1 MEPNNQYEYNQEPW
15 EQPVR
20 VVTRTRI
27 WPILL
32 AAAGTALITLLLCVA
47 FLGGRREEPR
57 RPSPTKPA
65 GETGSA
71 SPREESREEPQE
83 EQYADK
89 LEEIKAYIDAYFI
102 GEIDEGKLA
111 DKAAAGMIEG
121 LDDEWSYYIP
131 ADEYASY
138 IESVTN
144 SYVGIGVTITSEGV
158 EKGLL
163 VKDVTPESPAY
174 RAGIVIGDLIT
185 AVEGVPVLDGSEE
198 SIDLAETKNRVR
210 GPEGTQVTI
219 TVVHEGEAR
228 ELTITRETIKM
239 VNVTGQSLDN
249 GLYYIRIG
257 NFEQDAAKD
266 TIAAIEEALDQ
277 GAKGIIFDVRY
288 NPGGYKRELVQLLDY
303 LLPAGPLF
311 RSLDYAGRES
321 VDNSDEKY
329 LDLPMAVLVNY
340 NSYSAAEFFGAA
352 LQEYDAA
359 VIVGQQTYGKGRF
372 QTAFELS
379 DGSAINISIGQYT
392 TPMGVSLVGKGIT
405 PDHVVELEE
414 QEEADL
420 YYGLLAFEDDDQL
433 QKAIEVLTN

>member
-1 MEPNNQYEYNQEPW
+1 MEPNNQYEYNREPW
-15 EQPVR
+15 EQPTR

-27 WPILL
+27 WPIVLT
-32 AAAGTALITLLLCVA
+32 AVGTALITLMLCIV
-47 FLGGRREEPR
+47 FLGGRTNGSK

-65 GETGSA
+65 
-71 SPREESREEPQE
+71 EESGSSSGQE
-83 EQYADK
+83 EAQKENYADK
-89 LEEIKAYIDAYFI
+89 LEEIKEYIDAYFI
-102 GEIDEGKLA
+102 GEVDEGQLA

-131 ADEYASY
+131 AEEYASY

-174 RAGIVIGDLIT
+174 RAGMEIGDLIT

-198 SIDLAETKNRVR
+198 AIDLIETKNRVR

-219 TVVHEGEAR
+219 TVVHEGVAR
-228 ELTITRETIKM
+228 DLTITRETIKM

-266 TIAAIEEALDQ
+266 TIAKIEEAKAQ

-288 NPGGYKRELVQLLDY
+288 NPGGYKRELVELLDY

-352 LQEYDAA
+352 LQEYEAA
-359 VIVGQQTYGKGRF
+359 AIVGQQTYGKGRF

-405 PDHVVELEE
+405 PDFVVELSEE
-414 QEEADL
+414 EEADL
-420 YYGLLAFEDDDQL
+420 YYGRLSFEEDDQL

>member
-1 MEPNNQYEYNQEPW
+1 MEPNNQYEYNREPW
-15 EQPVR
+15 EQPTR

-27 WPILL
+27 WPIVL
-32 AAAGTALITLLLCVA
+32 AALGAALLTLTLCVV
-47 FLGGRREEPR
+47 FLGGWGNGSR

-65 GETGSA
+65 GESGTSA
-71 SPREESREEPQE
+71 GQEELPQE
-83 EQYADK
+83 NYADK
-89 LEEIKAYIDAYFI
+89 LEEIKEYIDAYFI
-102 GEIDEGKLA
+102 GEVDEGQLA

-131 ADEYASY
+131 AEEYASY
-138 IESVTN
+138 LESVTN

-174 RAGIVIGDLIT
+174 RAGMEIGDLIT

-198 SIDLAETKNRVR
+198 AIDLNETKNRVR

-239 VNVTGQSLDN
+239 VNVTGQSLDD
-249 GLYYIRIG
+249 GLYYIRIR

-266 TIAAIEEALDQ
+266 TIAKIEEAKAQ

-288 NPGGYKRELVQLLDY
+288 NPGGYKRELVELLDY

-352 LQEYDAA
+352 LQEYEAA
-359 VIVGQQTYGKGRF
+359 AIVGQQTYGKGRF

-405 PDHVVELEE
+405 PDFVVELSEE
-414 QEEADL
+414 EEADL
-420 YYGLLAFEDDDQL
+420 YYGRLPFEEDDQL

>member
-1 MEPNNQYEYNQEPW
+1 MEPNNQYEYNREPW
-15 EQPVR
+15 EQPTR

-27 WPILL
+27 WPIVLT
-32 AAAGTALITLLLCVA
+32 AVGTALITLMLCIV
-47 FLGGRREEPR
+47 FLGGRTNGSK

-65 GETGSA
+65 
-71 SPREESREEPQE
+71 EESGSSSGQE
-83 EQYADK
+83 EAQKENYADK

-102 GEIDEGKLA
+102 GEVDEGQLA

-131 ADEYASY
+131 AEEYASY

-174 RAGIVIGDLIT
+174 RAGMEIGDLIT

-198 SIDLAETKNRVR
+198 AIDLIETKNRVR

-219 TVVHEGEAR
+219 TVVHEGVAR
-228 ELTITRETIKM
+228 DLTITRETIKM

-266 TIAAIEEALDQ
+266 TIAKIEEAKAQ

-288 NPGGYKRELVQLLDY
+288 NPGGYKRELVELLDY

-329 LDLPMAVLVNY
+329 LDLPMAVLVTTIPIPPR
-340 NSYSAAEFFGAA
+340 SSSARPCRNMKPPPLWASRPTARAA
-352 LQEYDAA
+352 SRLPSSSPTAPPSTSPSVSTPPPWASAWWARASPRTSWWSSPRRRKRISTTAA
-359 VIVGQQTYGKGRF
+359 CPLRR
-372 QTAFELS
+372 
-379 DGSAINISIGQYT
+379 T
-392 TPMGVSLVGKGIT
+392 TSCKRPLRC
-405 PDHVVELEE
+405 
-414 QEEADL
+414 
-420 YYGLLAFEDDDQL
+420 
-433 QKAIEVLTN
+433 

>member
-1 MEPNNQYEYNQEPW
+1 MEPNNQYEYNREPW
-15 EQPVR
+15 EQPTR

-27 WPILL
+27 WPIVLT
-32 AAAGTALITLLLCVA
+32 AVGTALITLMLCIV
-47 FLGGRREEPR
+47 FLGGRTNGSK

-65 GETGSA
+65 
-71 SPREESREEPQE
+71 EESGSSSGQE
-83 EQYADK
+83 EAQKENYADK

-102 GEIDEGKLA
+102 GEVDEGQLA

-131 ADEYASY
+131 AEEYASY

-174 RAGIVIGDLIT
+174 RAGMEIGDLIT

-198 SIDLAETKNRVR
+198 AIDLIETKNRVR

-219 TVVHEGEAR
+219 TVVHEGVAR
-228 ELTITRETIKM
+228 DLTITRETIKM

-266 TIAAIEEALDQ
+266 TIAKIEEAKAQ

-288 NPGGYKRELVQLLDY
+288 NPGGYKRELVELLDY

-352 LQEYDAA
+352 LQEYEAA
-359 VIVGQQTYGKGRF
+359 AIVGQQTYGKGRF

-405 PDHVVELEE
+405 PDFVVELSEE
-414 QEEADL
+414 EEADL
-420 YYGLLAFEDDDQL
+420 YYGRLSFEEDDQL

>member
-1 MEPNNQYEYNQEPW
+1 MEPNNQYEYNREPW
-15 EQPVR
+15 EQPTR

-27 WPILL
+27 WPIVL
-32 AAAGTALITLLLCVA
+32 AALGAALLTLTLCVV
-47 FLGGRREEPR
+47 FLGGRGN
-57 RPSPTKPA
+57 SSKQPTPTRQA
-65 GETGSA
+65 GESGTSSGQ
-71 SPREESREEPQE
+71 EELPQE
-83 EQYADK
+83 NYADK
-89 LEEIKAYIDAYFI
+89 LEEIKGYIDAYFI
-102 GEIDEGKLA
+102 GEVDEGQLA

-121 LDDEWSYYIP
+121 LGDEWSYYIS

-138 IESVTN
+138 VESVTN

-174 RAGIVIGDLIT
+174 RAGIEIGDLIT
-185 AVEGVPVLDGSEE
+185 AVEGAPVLDGSEE
-198 SIDLAETKNRVR
+198 AIDLNETKNRVR

-239 VNVTGQSLDN
+239 VNVTSQSLDD

-277 GAKGIIFDVRY
+277 SAKGLIFDVRY
-288 NPGGYKRELVQLLDY
+288 NPGGYKRELVELLDY

-321 VDNSDEKY
+321 VDNSDEKF

-352 LQEYDAA
+352 LQEYEAA
-359 VIVGQQTYGKGRF
+359 TIVGEQTYGKGRF

-392 TPMGVSLVGKGIT
+392 TPKGVSLVGKGIT
-405 PDHVVELEE
+405 PDCVVELSEE
-414 QEEADL
+414 KEADL
-420 YYGLLAFEDDDQL
+420 YYGRLPFEEDDQL